1 MPPHLIGMEAWI
13 IDTREREFIV
23 RCPEVATRTLP
34 VGDIWI
40 GLSGEDARPGGLVI
54 ERKTAADLEA
64 SVLDG
69 RYREQRTRL
78 LTYCKQTGARP
89 LYIIEGDL
97 DRMQGR
103 FTETTLKK
111 FIHRLQLRYG
121 VAVIQTTC
129 LDNTITLCRI
139 MKEQMEAEP
148 AIFMPEDGA
157 QKDYAQVAHVQKSTN
172 RDDPKTFVSLALQI
186 CPGVSGAVAVAIVNA
201 FGGTLKS
208 VLEASER
215 DIADTKL
222 SEKRRVGPAVAKRLY
237 ALLHA

>member
-1 MPPHLIGMEAWI
+1 METWVV
-13 IDTREREFIV
+13 DTREREFIA
-23 RCPEVATRTLP
+23 RSSAPLTTRTLS

-40 GLSGEDARPGGLVI
+40 GLSGEDVRPGGLVI

-103 FTETTLKK
+103 FTETTLRK

-121 VAVIQTTC
+121 VAVIETTC
-129 LDNTITLCRI
+129 LDNTIRLCRI
-139 MKEQMEAEP
+139 LKEQLEAEP
-148 AIFMPEDGA
+148 GIFLLEDGS
-157 QKDYAQVAHVQKSTN
+157 QKEYAQVAHVQKSSN
-172 RDDPKTFVSLALQI
+172 RDDPKMFVSLALQI
-186 CPGVSGAVAVAIVNA
+186 CPGVSGAVALAIVGA
-201 FGGTLKS
+201 FGGTLGG
-208 VLEASER
+208 VLGATEK
-215 DIADTKL
+215 DIADTML
-222 SEKRRVGPAVAKRLY
+222 GSKRRVGPVVAKRLY